1 MRFAAVKVV
10 ARGFLISPR
19 RRERGRWLEPGLG
32 KKALGEGWQTSV
44 REIKFDTFDAV
55 HGKENDSRSEGLA
68 VSDHHREILEGGE
81 FGSTQAK
88 PFGPERKDHSPKL
101 FSRIAQSRNH
111 DGAGKKRFASFG
123 EREWIAG

>member
-10 ARGFLISPR
+10 TRCFLISPR
-19 RRERGRWLEPGLG
+19 RRKRGRWLKPGLG

-44 REIKFDTFDAV
+44 WEIKFDSFDAV
-55 HGKENDSRSEGLA
+55 HGKENDSRSKGLT
-68 VSDHHREILEGGE
+68 VSDHHRQILEGGE
-81 FGSTQAK
+81 FGSAQTQ
-88 PFGPERKDHSPKL
+88 PLRPERKDHPPEL

-111 DGAGKKRFASFG
+111 EGAGKKRFASLG